1 MQIEKLTQSYL
12 VSILEEEKIP
22 MVSNALQLLREGKE
36 PTPRSPLFKDEGE
49 STVFDNYLKIL
60 SRTAGITSDL
70 YDYEVSRM
78 SKVGPQGGYP
88 PFDDRKRSFEDYYS
102 LPGRINYTDDEIEDL
117 ATRVRDHLFRGKKD
131 LRPWSYERV
140 IRKGQISGSL
150 DTNSGCPSY
159 GKRSDTTIQA
169 RAIRD
174 ARSGKWKSYPAILGS
189 RGQRKADRFIF
200 MFPFSTNLIEQSF
213 VNCVLDAIRSN
224 SIPSFSAWEG
234 FDSVALTI
242 TQQGV
247 SSTKTKCSTDYVK
260 MDKHFGPDHFDFVF
274 RVLAPLFQPSVRE
287 QLRESLTHC
296 SEIPVLV
303 STDKLYTGT
312 HGMPS
317 GSGWT
322 NLAES
327 IVSLAIMMTVEDYY
341 GEDAAKQVLGDD
353 GVMLW
358 KSEIT
363 DFPDVFSEHSQK
375 FGMVSSPD
383 KQRVDAKT
391 FTYLQRFFDV
401 RIRTQLNGKLVV
413 AGSYPGVLALNS
425 AMNPERFHDPVKW
438 RNSMESLRWIMIL
451 ENVNQSPVFHNL
463 IDYFIK
469 GDKFKLGLTI
479 PGFLKRGITQAYQ
492 TAKTLKDFIPTY
504 TKSSTERGILD
515 FEVVKYLRMKRLR

>member
-1 MQIEKLTQSYL
+1 MQIEKLSQSYL

-22 MVSNALQLLREGKE
+22 LVSNALQLLREGKE

-49 STVFDNYLKIL
+49 STVVDNYLKIL
-60 SRTAGITSDL
+60 SRTAGITSDF
-70 YDYEVSRM
+70 YDYEVSRLP
-78 SKVGPQGGYP
+78 KVGPQGGYP
-88 PFDDRKRSFEDYYS
+88 PFDDRKRSFEDYYT
-102 LPGRINYTDDEIEDL
+102 LPGRINYTDDEINDL

-131 LRPWSYERV
+131 LRPWSYDRV
-140 IRKGQISGSL
+140 IRKGQLGGTL

-174 ARSGKWKSYPAILGS
+174 ASSGKWKDYPAILGS

-200 MFPFSTNLIEQSF
+200 MFPFSTNLIEQTF
-213 VNCVLDAIRSN
+213 VNTVLDAIRSN
-224 SIPSFSAWEG
+224 SVPSFSAWEG
-234 FDSVALTI
+234 FDKVSLTI
-242 TQQGV
+242 TEQGV
-247 SSTKTKCSTDYVK
+247 SSTKTKCSTDYSK
-260 MDKHFGPDHFDFVF
+260 MDKHFGPDHFDFVY
-274 RVLAPLFQPSVRE
+274 RVLAPVFQPSVRE

-327 IVSLAIMMTVEDYY
+327 IVSLAIMFTVEDHYN
-341 GEDAAKQVLGDD
+341 EEAIKQVLGDD
-353 GVMLW
+353 GIMLW
-358 KSEIT
+358 STKIN
-363 DFPDVFSEHSQK
+363 DFPDVFAEYSLK
-375 FGMVSSPD
+375 FGLVSSPD
-383 KQRVDAKT
+383 KQRVDMKT

-401 RIRTQLNGKLVV
+401 RIKTQLNGKSVV
-413 AGSYPGVLALNS
+413 AGSYPGILALNS

-438 RNSMESLRWIMIL
+438 SSSMESLRWIMIL

-469 GDKFKLGLTI
+469 GDKFKLGLVI
-479 PGFLKRGITQAYQ
+479 PGFLKRGISQSYQ
-492 TAKTLKDFIPTY
+492 TAKTLKDFVPTY
-504 TKSSTERGILD
+504 TKSSVEKGIRD
-515 FEVVKYLRMKRLR
+515 FSVVKYLRSKRLR